1 MPKTSVK
8 PTMLMSVEAAEA
20 DNSGYADHSDVPDEV
35 DEADEANEA
44 NEANEVD
51 DVDEYHHE
59 ATALDEAV
67 DVGFISF
74 SLTKEYFEAN
84 NNQLGLGFN
93 VQI

>member
-1 MPKTSVK
+1 
-8 PTMLMSVEAAEA
+8 MSVEAAEA
-20 DNSGYADHSDVPDEV
+20 DDSDDADDSDVPNEV

-44 NEANEVD
+44 NEADEVD

-74 SLTKEYFEAN
+74 SLTKECFEAN

-93 VQI
+93 VLI